1 MTKWLRDSG
10 LKVNEEKTEM
20 CLFHR
25 YDHHPITIVLNGKQI
40 MSSNRMNVLG
50 VTFDSK
56 LQWGDH
62 ISSTVKKANTALH
75 AIRLIK
81 PYFTPTELRSLITS
95 NFYSILFYNAEIWL
109 LPKLNKILKS
119 TLLSA
124 SANALKIC
132 TPYYDYTMSYDLLH
146 TINERATPNKFMLY
160 KHAIELHKLFNLQQ
174 PPLDWVALNFDQ
186 STSRRQRFFN
196 ITPSGNY
203 KIGNNILSNRL
214 SVLNNKIELD
224 WLNQSLQS
232 FKITC
237 KKNFL

>member
-81 PYFTPTELRSLITS
+81 QYFTPTELRSPP
-95 NFYSILFYNAEIWL
+95 
-109 LPKLNKILKS
+109 PKKK
-119 TLLSA
+119 
-124 SANALKIC
+124 
-132 TPYYDYTMSYDLLH
+132 
-146 TINERATPNKFMLY
+146 R
-160 KHAIELHKLFNLQQ
+160 
-174 PPLDWVALNFDQ
+174 LNFQ
-186 STSRRQRFFN
+186 FVTFQLNFFN
-196 ITPSGNY
+196 IN
-203 KIGNNILSNRL
+203 
-214 SVLNNKIELD
+214 
-224 WLNQSLQS
+224 SLQS
-232 FKITC
+232 SC
-237 KKNFL
+237 

>member
-1 MTKWLRDSG
+1 
-10 LKVNEEKTEM
+10 
-20 CLFHR
+20 
-25 YDHHPITIVLNGKQI
+25 
-40 MSSNRMNVLG
+40 MNVLG

-81 PYFTPTELRSLITS
+81 HYFTPTELRSLITS

-237 KKNFL
+237 KKIFL